1 MEGFFMSKGKLY
13 LLLSAFIY
21 GIVPVFAKYSYMGGA
36 NSVTLT
42 FLRAALTLPLLFFM
56 LRASGISLRLTKTE
70 VVRITLL
77 GSLGGAAPIILL
89 YMSYDFISVGLASTL
104 HFIYPL
110 ITVLANAFIYH
121 ERMKLPTLGAV
132 VLVTIGIFMFADIT
146 SREDAT
152 GIMLALLSGIFY
164 SFYVIYID
172 RSGLDSMSYIK
183 LTFYMMIIMSIATL
197 IFGLVVNGL
206 SFDMNWRAWSIA
218 GVISLLIT
226 LFAIPLFQ
234 AGVRH
239 EGANMAGI
247 LSAAEPVVS
256 IASGALFLGERIGM
270 GQLAGAVVIFI
281 GLMLVRK

>member
-1 MEGFFMSKGKLY
+1 MSKGKVF

-21 GIVPVFAKYSYMGGA
+21 GIVPVFAKYSYMGCA

-42 FLRAALTLPLLFFM
+42 FLRAALTLPVLFLM
-56 LRASGISLRLTKTE
+56 LRASGIDIRLTRAE
-70 VVRITLL
+70 ALRITLL

-89 YMSYDFISVGLASTL
+89 YMSYDFISIGLASTL

-121 ERMKLPTLGAV
+121 ERMKIPTLGAV

-146 SREDAT
+146 SRGDVA

-172 RSGLDSMSYIK
+172 RSGLDSMGYIK
-183 LTFYMMIIMSIATL
+183 LTFYTMLIMSIATL
-197 IFGLVVNGL
+197 AFGLIVHGI
-206 SFDMNWRAWSIA
+206 SFDMDLRAWSIA
-218 GVISLLIT
+218 GAISIMIT

-256 IASGALFLGERIGM
+256 IASGALFLGESIGA
-270 GQLAGAVVIFI
+270 GQLAGAAVIFI
-281 GLMLVRK
+281 GLMLVWK

>member
-1 MEGFFMSKGKLY
+1 MSKGKLF

-21 GIVPVFAKYSYMGGA
+21 GIVPVFAKYSYMSGA

-42 FLRAALTLPLLFFM
+42 FLRAALTLPLLFRM
-56 LRASGISLRLTKTE
+56 LRASGISIRLTKSE
-70 VVRITLL
+70 ALRITLL

-89 YMSYDFISVGLASTL
+89 YMSYDFIPIGLAGTL

-132 VLVTIGIFMFADIT
+132 VLVTIGIFMFADIS
-146 SREDAT
+146 SRGDVV
-152 GIMLALLSGIFY
+152 GIILALLSGIFY

-172 RSGLDSMSYIK
+172 RSGLDSMGYIK
-183 LTFYMMIIMSIATL
+183 LTFYTMLIMSVVTL
-197 IFGLVVNGL
+197 AFGLIVHGI
-206 SFDMNWRAWSIA
+206 SFDMDLRAWSIA
-218 GVISLLIT
+218 GAISVMISV
-226 LFAIPLFQ
+226 FAIPLFQ

-256 IASGALFLGERIGM
+256 IASGALFLGESIGM
-270 GQLAGAVVIFI
+270 GQLAGAAVILM

>member
-1 MEGFFMSKGKLY
+1 MSKGKIF

-42 FLRAALTLPLLFFM
+42 FLRAVLTLPLLLIM
-56 LRASGISLRLTKTE
+56 LRASGINIRLTKSE
-70 VVRITLL
+70 ALRITLL

-89 YMSYDFISVGLASTL
+89 YMSYDFISIGLASTL

-146 SREDAT
+146 SRGDVT

-172 RSGLDSMSYIK
+172 RSGLDSMGYIK
-183 LTFYMMIIMSIATL
+183 LTFYTMLIMSVATL
-197 IFGLVVNGL
+197 AFGLIVHGI
-206 SFDMNWRAWSIA
+206 SFDMDLRAWSIA
-218 GVISLLIT
+218 GAISIMIT

-256 IASGALFLGERIGM
+256 IASGALFLGESIGL
-270 GQLAGAVVIFI
+270 GQLAGAAVIFM
-281 GLMLVRK
+281 GLMLARK